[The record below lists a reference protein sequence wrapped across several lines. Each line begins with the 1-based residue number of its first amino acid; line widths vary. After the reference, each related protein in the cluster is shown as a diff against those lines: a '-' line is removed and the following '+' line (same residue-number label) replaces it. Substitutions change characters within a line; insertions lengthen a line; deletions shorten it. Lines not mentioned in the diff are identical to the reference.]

1 MDIDPQ
7 KILDDE
13 HLRLLRI
20 GYLIAGAF
28 NALWAFFPLIYVAM
42 GIFIMTI
49 GSLPSHGRNE
59 PAPQFI
65 GLFFAII
72 GTGVSL
78 LIATLAVLKLLTAK
92 ALRERKSRT
101 LCLVTAGITCLAI
114 PYGTALGVATF
125 LLRSRPSVRAQFTSR
140 AERGP
145 PVRSRP
151 PSGRTTLRTR
161 ALH

>member
-1 MDIDPQ
+1 ARLPSRDLDIDQP
-7 KILDDE
+7 KILDEE

-20 GYLIAGAF
+20 GYLIAGAI
-28 NALWAFFPLIYVAM
+28 NGLWAFFPLIYVAM
-42 GIFIMTI
+42 GVFFMTI

-72 GTGVSL
+72 GTAISL

-101 LCLVTAGITCLAI
+101 LCLVTAAITCIAI

-125 LLRSRPSVRAQFTSR
+125 LLLSRPSVREQFT
-140 AERGP
+140 
-145 PVRSRP
+145 
-151 PSGRTTLRTR
+151 
-161 ALH
+161 

>member
-1 MDIDPQ
+1 LDIDQQ
-7 KILDDE
+7 KILDEE

-49 GSLPSHGRNE
+49 GSIAPHGRNE
-59 PAPQFI
+59 PGAQFF

-72 GTGVSL
+72 GTAVSL
-78 LIATLAVLKLLTAK
+78 LIAAVAVLKLLTAK

-101 LCLVTAGITCLAI
+101 LCLVTAAISCLAI

-125 LLRSRPSVRAQFTSR
+125 LLLSRPSVREQFT
-140 AERGP
+140 
-145 PVRSRP
+145 
-151 PSGRTTLRTR
+151 
-161 ALH
+161 